1 VLGLRKTSPSSRAQE
16 LGAEIDRVRATR
28 RLPPRGGMRKFDAAV
43 VDRLTASWLAT
54 GAAID
59 QELRGQLDL
68 LRARSRDMF
77 KNNPYA
83 AKFGRMFRNN
93 IVGAEGFTLQVR
105 VVDVGDKPDTAANR
119 AIEAAFWRWSRPEN
133 CDVTG
138 RRSFPDMVRG
148 AVTALARDGEFLF
161 RKVRGTGRGEFSYQL
176 QSLDVSRLDTTLNRE
191 AAAGQN
197 AIVMGVELD
206 PYRRPVAYHIWT
218 APAAS
223 GRLSRERERV
233 PAAEIIHQFIPMED
247 EQTRGVPLMHAAMRM
262 VNDLHGYREAA
273 VIAARIGA
281 SKMGFYK
288 QPEGAGGPDADDAD
302 DDGNLIRQASP
313 GEFEVMPAG
322 YEFQTFDPTYPH
334 DQFDAFCKAALR
346 GIASGVGVAYHTLA
360 NDLEG
365 VNYSSIRA
373 GVLDEREEWMAIQNW
388 LTSALLTP
396 VYEEWIETA
405 LLAGAIKLP
414 NGAALP
420 ASKLFKFRQHAWQ
433 GRRWAWVDPLKDIQ
447 ASALAIDRALASPQQ
462 IAAQSGRDVE
472 DILDDIAAFQ
482 ALVAAKGVVLGTA
495 ATAQQKLKN
504 ETEPVDE

>member
-1 VLGLRKTSPSSRAQE
+1 
-16 LGAEIDRVRATR
+16 
-28 RLPPRGGMRKFDAAV
+28 MRKFDAAV

-59 QELRGQLDL
+59 QELRGQLDP

-119 AIEAAFWRWSRPEN
+119 AIEGAFYRWSRPDI

-138 RRSFPDMVRG
+138 QRSFPDMVRG
-148 AVTALARDGEFLF
+148 AATALARDGEFLF
-161 RKVRGTGRGEFSYQL
+161 RKVRGIGRGEFAYQL
-176 QSLDVSRLDTTLNRE
+176 QPLDVARLDTTLNRE

-206 PYRRPVAYHIWT
+206 PVRRPVAYHIWT
-218 APAAS
+218 APTAA
-223 GRLSRERERV
+223 GRLSRERERERERI
-233 PAAEIIHQFIPMED
+233 PASEIIHRFIPMED

-262 VNDLHGYREAA
+262 VNALHGYREAA

-281 SKMGFYK
+281 SKMGFYRP
-288 QPEGAGGPDADDAD
+288 PEGVAPQADDVD
-302 DDGNLIRQASP
+302 EDGNLIRQASP
-313 GEFEVMPAG
+313 GEFEVLPAG
-322 YEFQTFDPTYPH
+322 YTFETYDPTYPH

-346 GIASGVGVAYHTLA
+346 GIASGIGVAYHTLA

-365 VNYSSIRA
+365 VNFSSIRA

-420 ASKLFKFRQHAWQ
+420 ASKLTKFRQHAWQ

-462 IAAQSGRDVE
+462 VAAQSGRDVE

-482 ALVAAKGVVLGTA
+482 ALAAAKGVALGTA
-495 ATAQQKLKN
+495 PSSPKKPKP
-504 ETEPVDE
+504 ETEPETSDE